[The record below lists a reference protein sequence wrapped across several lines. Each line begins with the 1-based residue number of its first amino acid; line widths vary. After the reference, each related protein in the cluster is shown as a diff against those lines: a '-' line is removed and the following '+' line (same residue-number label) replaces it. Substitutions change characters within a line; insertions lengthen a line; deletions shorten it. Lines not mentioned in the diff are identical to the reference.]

1 MADGQLD
8 EWDIAQGGLRSLS
21 SREIKAF
28 WDGYLAHRNDP
39 RIRYGSLY
47 SRWRDVADDLVI
59 SLYLTNRSVGLF
71 VRGQRGEGYAT
82 TANKLSAWEPGLG
95 LALGASLSGEYGL
108 GYLTRHPIGTIDP
121 ANWPEAWEWL
131 ERQEERY
138 SRVLGETVST
148 PARSARGIR

>member
-1 MADGQLD
+1 MADRQLD
-8 EWDIAQGGLRSLS
+8 EWDIAHGGLRSLS

-28 WDGYLAHRNDP
+28 WDGYLKRRNDP
-39 RIRYGSLY
+39 RIRHGSLY
-47 SRWRDVADDLVI
+47 SRWRHVADDLVV

-82 TANKLSAWEPGLG
+82 TANRLSAWEPGLG

-108 GYLTRHPIGTIDP
+108 CYLIRHPVGMIDP

-131 ERQEERY
+131 ERQEELY
-138 SRVLGETVST
+138 SRVLSEIVST
-148 PARSARGIR
+148 SARSARGIR